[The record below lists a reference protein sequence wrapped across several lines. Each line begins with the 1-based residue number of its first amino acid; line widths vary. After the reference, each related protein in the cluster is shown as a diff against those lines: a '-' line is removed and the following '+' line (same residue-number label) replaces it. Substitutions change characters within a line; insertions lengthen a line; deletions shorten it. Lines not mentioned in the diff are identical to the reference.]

1 MTNEMSLSFS
11 ATLENEPFVRTCI
24 ASFVV
29 CLNPTIDEIVEI
41 KTIVGEAVSNA
52 IIHGYNGDKGCLVKV
67 KAYIEDDSLTIYVI
81 DKGQGI
87 QDIEKARQPMFTSKK
102 ELEHAGMGLSII
114 EALCDEMTIESSLE
128 LGTQLIMKKEL
139 FMNKEAVLNNIQLA
153 QQGDEAAKELIVKN
167 NLGLV
172 WSIVHRFKNNYYD
185 KEDLFQIGCI
195 GLMKAINNFDVHY
208 GVQFSTYA
216 VPIIMGEIKRY
227 FRDDGT
233 IKVSRSLKELNIKI
247 NKAKEKLITLYGYEP
262 TVQEIAKELEVDV
275 MDVVEAIDA
284 SYYPT
289 SLSEP
294 IYEKDGSTISM
305 EERIEDKHHTM
316 WFEKIALKLE
326 IEKLDEKE
334 RLILYMRYQ
343 LDFNQEKVAQRLN
356 ISQVQVSRLEKKIIT
371 KLRKHLNESH

>member
-1 MTNEMSLSFS
+1 
-11 ATLENEPFVRTCI
+11 
-24 ASFVV
+24 
-29 CLNPTIDEIVEI
+29 
-41 KTIVGEAVSNA
+41 
-52 IIHGYNGDKGCLVKV
+52 
-67 KAYIEDDSLTIYVI
+67 
-81 DKGQGI
+81 
-87 QDIEKARQPMFTSKK
+87 
-102 ELEHAGMGLSII
+102 
-114 EALCDEMTIESSLE
+114 
-128 LGTQLIMKKEL
+128 MKKEETI
-139 FMNKEAVLNNIQLA
+139 NYIVLA
-153 QQGDEAAKELIVKN
+153 QNGDEKAKEILVKN
-167 NLGLV
+167 NIGLV

-233 IKVSRSLKELNIKI
+233 IKVSRSLKELNIRI
-247 NKAKEKLITLYGYEP
+247 NKVKEELTNELGKEP
-262 TVQEIAKELEVDV
+262 NIQEIAKRLDVDKQ
-275 MDVVEAIDA
+275 DVIEAIDS

-305 EERIEDKHHTM
+305 EERIEDHSHHM
-316 WFEKIALKLE
+316 WFEKIALKME

-334 RLILYMRYQ
+334 KLILYLRYK
-343 LDFNQEKVAQRLN
+343 LDFNQEKVAKRLN

-371 KLRKHLNESH
+371 KLRNHLNE

>member
-1 MTNEMSLSFS
+1 
-11 ATLENEPFVRTCI
+11 
-24 ASFVV
+24 
-29 CLNPTIDEIVEI
+29 
-41 KTIVGEAVSNA
+41 
-52 IIHGYNGDKGCLVKV
+52 
-67 KAYIEDDSLTIYVI
+67 
-81 DKGQGI
+81 
-87 QDIEKARQPMFTSKK
+87 
-102 ELEHAGMGLSII
+102 
-114 EALCDEMTIESSLE
+114 
-128 LGTQLIMKKEL
+128 MKKED
-139 FMNKEAVLNNIQLA
+139 MINYIVLA
-153 QQGDEAAKELIVKN
+153 QKGDQEAKDILVKN
-167 NLGLV
+167 NIGLI

-195 GLMKAINNFDVHY
+195 GLMKAINNFDIHY

-247 NKAKEKLITLYGYEP
+247 NRVKEELINQNGKEP
-262 TVQEIAKELEVDV
+262 TIQEIADRLNVEKQEII
-275 MDVVEAIDA
+275 EAIDS

-305 EERIEDKHHTM
+305 EERIEDHQHDM

-334 RLILYMRYQ
+334 KLILYLRYK
-343 LDFNQEKVAQRLN
+343 LDFNQEKVAKRLN

-371 KLRKHLNESH
+371 KLRKHLNE

>member
-1 MTNEMSLSFS
+1 MTREDVLKS
-11 ATLENEPFVRTCI
+11 
-24 ASFVV
+24 
-29 CLNPTIDEIVEI
+29 
-41 KTIVGEAVSNA
+41 
-52 IIHGYNGDKGCLVKV
+52 
-67 KAYIEDDSLTIYVI
+67 IE
-81 DKGQGI
+81 
-87 QDIEKARQPMFTSKK
+87 
-102 ELEHAGMGLSII
+102 
-114 EALCDEMTIESSLE
+114 
-128 LGTQLIMKKEL
+128 
-139 FMNKEAVLNNIQLA
+139 LA
-153 QQGDEAAKELIVKN
+153 QKGDQSAKELIVKN

-233 IKVSRSLKELNIKI
+233 IKVSRSLKELNLKI
-247 NKAKEKLITLYGYEP
+247 NKTKEKLITLYGYEP
-262 TVQEIAKELEVDV
+262 TVQEIAKEL
-275 MDVVEAIDA
+275 DA

-334 RLILYMRYQ
+334 KLILYMRYQ

-371 KLRKHLNESH
+371 KLKKHLNESH

>member
-1 MTNEMSLSFS
+1 
-11 ATLENEPFVRTCI
+11 
-24 ASFVV
+24 
-29 CLNPTIDEIVEI
+29 
-41 KTIVGEAVSNA
+41 
-52 IIHGYNGDKGCLVKV
+52 
-67 KAYIEDDSLTIYVI
+67 
-81 DKGQGI
+81 
-87 QDIEKARQPMFTSKK
+87 
-102 ELEHAGMGLSII
+102 
-114 EALCDEMTIESSLE
+114 
-128 LGTQLIMKKEL
+128 
-139 FMNKEAVLNNIQLA
+139 MNKEAVLNNIQLA
-153 QQGDEAAKELIVKN
+153 QQGDETAKELIVKN

-195 GLMKAINNFDVHY
+195 GLMKAINN
-208 GVQFSTYA
+208 YA

>member
-1 MTNEMSLSFS
+1 
-11 ATLENEPFVRTCI
+11 
-24 ASFVV
+24 
-29 CLNPTIDEIVEI
+29 
-41 KTIVGEAVSNA
+41 
-52 IIHGYNGDKGCLVKV
+52 
-67 KAYIEDDSLTIYVI
+67 
-81 DKGQGI
+81 
-87 QDIEKARQPMFTSKK
+87 
-102 ELEHAGMGLSII
+102 
-114 EALCDEMTIESSLE
+114 
-128 LGTQLIMKKEL
+128 
-139 FMNKEAVLNNIQLA
+139 
-153 QQGDEAAKELIVKN
+153 
-167 NLGLV
+167 
-172 WSIVHRFKNNYYD
+172 
-185 KEDLFQIGCI
+185 
-195 GLMKAINNFDVHY
+195 
-208 GVQFSTYA
+208 
-216 VPIIMGEIKRY
+216 MGEIKRY

-233 IKVSRSLKELNIKI
+233 IKVSRSLKELNIKVT
-247 NKAKEKLITLYGYEP
+247 KAKEYLQSQNNQEP
-262 TVQEIAKELEVDV
+262 TIEDVAKYLGVEPQ
-275 MDVVEAIDA
+275 DVVEAIDA